1 MSTKSVLITFSSLV
15 LGFASGMAVGYY
27 VSKNRFQELADKE
40 IESVKRVY
48 EKHFKKDVQK
58 ESTPKNNASK
68 QDQLKEA
75 LLKDKESY
83 KNYAEQYKGSD
94 KEIIAP
100 IPKKSIKTPPKVVKK
115 TNTTPYVISPE
126 QYNESEYEADTLIYY
141 SDKVLADSDGNII
154 HNVNE
159 VIGPE
164 ALSTFGRYLNDTVY
178 VRDDNKKIDYEI
190 IWESRTY
197 AAVNDLAGDRVP
209 LDEDDS
215 E

>member
-1 MSTKSVLITFSSLV
+1 MNTKSALVTLSSLV

-40 IESVKRVY
+40 IESVRKVY
-48 EKHFKKDVQK
+48 EKHFKKDAQE
-58 ESTPKNNASK
+58 ESAPKSNRPKPAP
-68 QDQLKEA
+68 
-75 LLKDKESY
+75 LKDQEAY

-94 KEIIAP
+94 KEVIAP
-100 IPKKSIKTPPKVVKK
+100 IPKKSIQSPPKVVKK

-141 SDKVLADSDGNII
+141 SDKVLSDSDGNII

-164 ALSTFGRYLNDTVY
+164 ALSTFGRYLDDTVY

-197 AAVNDLAGDRVP
+197 KAVNNLAGDKVP